1 MEKQEAPGT
10 ETTSVGGRAAAPEP
24 PGLPAT
30 AEAAELGWGPDCV
43 LLPLLTP
50 QPCLRHSHVKGPG
63 PAFHL

>member
-1 MEKQEAPGT
+1 MEKQEAPGA

-30 AEAAELGWGPDCV
+30 AEAAELGWGPGCV

-50 QPCLRHSHVKGPG
+50 QPCLGHSHVKGPG